1 MLYRWQGQAGGSVQG
16 GSSGDG
22 VKTYFGSKNNKQFAD
37 RFNVWERGGGIKYD
51 FQVRVLNEWVK
62 SFQDT
67 VRKFLCNQPQA
78 RIFRDGSSPL
88 LFVANLSDCPSTPK

>member
-51 FQVRVLNEWVK
+51 SR
-62 SFQDT
+62 
-67 VRKFLCNQPQA
+67 
-78 RIFRDGSSPL
+78 
-88 LFVANLSDCPSTPK
+88 FVS